1 MVKDELKNKNEVQKL
16 LKKYQKQNNELEKE
30 LLNKNIESK
39 KEKEI
44 INSNLNNE
52 ISEKLK
58 LIEENETLC
67 NCLIEMKE
75 EIKNKNEMQ
84 ESINN

>member
-1 MVKDELKNKNEVQKL
+1 M
-16 LKKYQKQNNELEKE
+16 EKE

-39 KEKEI
+39 KEKEK

-52 ISEKLK
+52 INEKQK
-58 LIEENETLC
+58 LIEENEALC

-75 EIKNKNEMQ
+75 EIKNKNEIQ